1 MTAGQ
6 HHRSSLILHFLIINP
21 PQRTTALPE
30 REFAM
35 LWQWLPAALKKKLKK
50 YKKKLYTVF
59 VYIKMYKSLLFLF
72 PKNIVS
78 DYLAFNLIKVTALL
92 IYNFFFLFK

>member
-35 LWQWLPAALKKKLKK
+35 LWQWLPAALKKKTEKI
-50 YKKKLYTVF
+50 KKKLVLYLCTLKCTKVYSFVF
-59 VYIKMYKSLLFLF
+59 LN
-72 PKNIVS
+72 KNIVS
-78 DYLAFNLIKVTALL
+78 DYFG
-92 IYNFFFLFK
+92 F

>member
-30 REFAM
+30 RDFAM

-50 YKKKLYTVF
+50 PKKTCTLF
-59 VYIKMYKSLLFLF
+59 VYIKMYKSLFF
-72 PKNIVS
+72 CVS
-78 DYLAFNLIKVTALL
+78 KKKILYLIILAFNLIKVTALL
-92 IYNFFFLFK
+92 I

>member
-50 YKKKLYTVF
+50 SKKKLVLYLCTLKCTKVYSFVF
-59 VYIKMYKSLLFLF
+59 LN
-72 PKNIVS
+72 KNIVS
-78 DYLAFNLIKVTALL
+78 DYFG
-92 IYNFFFLFK
+92 F

>member
-30 REFAM
+30 RVFAM

-50 YKKKLYTVF
+50 SKKKLVLYLCTLKCTKVYSFVF
-59 VYIKMYKSLLFLF
+59 LN
-72 PKNIVS
+72 KNIVS
-78 DYLAFNLIKVTALL
+78 DYFG
-92 IYNFFFLFK
+92 F

>member
-6 HHRSSLILHFLIINP
+6 HHRSSLILHFLIINT

-50 YKKKLYTVF
+50 SKKTYTVF
-59 VYIKMYKSLLFLF
+59 VYIKMYKSLLFFVF
-72 PKNIVS
+72 PKKIL
-78 DYLAFNLIKVTALL
+78 YLIIWLL
-92 IYNFFFLFK
+92 I